1 MGGGFEMGAG
11 QRMKPTWIPEDVN
24 DPPPDPDRFRRLTAE
39 YMETRFPELWEALER
54 REDVDS

>member
-1 MGGGFEMGAG
+1 MM
-11 QRMKPTWIPEDVN
+11 RDKPTWIPEDVN

-54 REDVDS
+54 REDE